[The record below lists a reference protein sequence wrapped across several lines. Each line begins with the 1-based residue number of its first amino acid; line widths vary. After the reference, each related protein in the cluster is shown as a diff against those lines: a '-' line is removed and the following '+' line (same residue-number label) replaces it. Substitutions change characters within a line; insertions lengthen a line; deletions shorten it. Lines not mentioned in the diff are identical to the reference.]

1 MDVGFE
7 NPIFACLEVDY
18 TEIDRDPTGE
28 ALETSEKVRS
38 NTTHPS
44 VARSRA
50 WLLLTPSR
58 PLPTS
63 PNPPLQL
70 LTYYELDLGLNHVVR
85 KWSEPVDTRANLL
98 IPGTVLFGPCRLC
111 VCACATGRRSFKGSV
126 RGRHDRKPVP
136 GGTDGPSGVLVCAE
150 NFITWKHQGHAEVR
164 VPIPRRENPL
174 EDPDRGLLIVSYAM
188 HRTKVRRND
197 FEEKRSER
205 RQGGCETSEGRRRAR
220 RRVRKE

>member
-63 PNPPLQL
+63 PDPPLQL

-98 IPGTVLFGPCRLC
+98 IPGSVLVAC
-111 VCACATGRRSFKGSV
+111 VCARV
-126 RGRHDRKPVP
+126 PRGPAHAKR
-136 GGTDGPSGVLVCAE
+136 VCAGGMIE
-150 NFITWKHQGHAEVR
+150 NQCPAGPTDRPACLCVLKTSSHGSTKGT
-164 VPIPRRENPL
+164 PRCACRF
-174 EDPDRGLLIVSYAM
+174 RGA
-188 HRTKVRRND
+188 RT
-197 FEEKRSER
+197 RSRIRTVACSSSPTRCTEPR
-205 RQGGCETSEGRRRAR
+205 Y
-220 RRVRKE
+220 V